1 MKAAKVKNTKQKGV
15 VYCWNENQDPKEY
28 MGIRVS
34 NERSDDE
41 ICQQEIAN
49 AIRYVLKEKGALD
62 KDELIKET
70 SLLFG
75 YKRLGKNLE
84 ANLMIGLQYAKT
96 SGFISANVSGKYIR
110 LILLYIREIKKL
122 ISSTLVSQKMVK
134 MIDIVRMNL
143 SSIRKQ

>member
-1 MKAAKVKNTKQKGV
+1 
-15 VYCWNENQDPKEY
+15 

-34 NERSDDE
+34 NEHSGDE

-49 AIRYVLKEKGALD
+49 AIRYVLKDKGALD
-62 KDELIKET
+62 KDELNKET

-96 SGFISANVSGKYIR
+96 SGFISDNVSGKY
-110 LILLYIREIKKL
+110 E
-122 ISSTLVSQKMVK
+122 LV
-134 MIDIVRMNL
+134 
-143 SSIRKQ
+143 

>member
-1 MKAAKVKNTKQKGV
+1 MRKVFTVYGVSKSGATVDAFEKALKAAKVKNTKQKGV

-34 NERSDDE
+34 NERSGDE

-49 AIRYVLKEKGALD
+49 AIRYVLKEKGTLD

-96 SGFISANVSGKYIR
+96 SGFITVNASGNY
-110 LILLYIREIKKL
+110 E
-122 ISSTLVSQKMVK
+122 LVTEN
-134 MIDIVRMNL
+134 I
-143 SSIRKQ
+143 